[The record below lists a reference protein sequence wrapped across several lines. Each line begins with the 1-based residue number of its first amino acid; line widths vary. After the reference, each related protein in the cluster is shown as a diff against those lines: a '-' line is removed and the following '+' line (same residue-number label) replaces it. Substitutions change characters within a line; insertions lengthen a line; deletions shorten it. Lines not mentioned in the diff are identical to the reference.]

1 MGKLELLASYLRPIS
16 EILLGILA
24 IYGTYLTV
32 KIHKFTEKSGTV
44 NKLAHQVLAYNCL
57 EQELLKEL
65 SDKTG
70 APVPTLQK
78 EMRQRAVNNEKNIGA
93 TYPDMTP
100 SQAKQFINN

>member
-65 SDKTG
+65 
-70 APVPTLQK
+70 QK